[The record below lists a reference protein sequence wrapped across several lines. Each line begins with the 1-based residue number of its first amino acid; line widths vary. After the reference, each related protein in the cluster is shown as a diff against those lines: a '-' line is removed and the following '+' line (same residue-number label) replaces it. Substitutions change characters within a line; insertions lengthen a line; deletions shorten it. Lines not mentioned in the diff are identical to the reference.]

1 MASPFQR
8 QKLVGIYVSFD
19 IILVDFLMVYE
30 YTLSKGNEVVNIMKR
45 YAMQRLIE
53 WKEDPNHLPII
64 IRGARQVGK
73 TWLMREF
80 GRTEFAR
87 CAYINFDHNER
98 MKQLFS
104 GDFDV
109 DRILRGLAI
118 ESEVEIVPEET
129 LIILDEI
136 QEVPAA
142 LQSLKYFC
150 EDDRHSYNIVAAGS
164 LLGIAMHEGTS
175 FPVGKVDSMDLY
187 PLSFT
192 EFLDATGNGPLVL
205 LLEQQDFDMAT
216 AFKDK
221 YIDLLK
227 TYYYVG
233 GMPAAVNAYLPK
245 QNLNSVRRVQKRLLS
260 DYEQDFSKHAPA
272 AVIPRIRMVWDGI
285 PSQLAKEN
293 KKFIYSVLREGARAK
308 DFELAIQWLI
318 DCGLVHKVGR
328 VTKGAIPLKAYQDLP
343 AFKLYMVDVGLLAA
357 MTDLDAKTLLKGN
370 AIFTEFKGALTEQY
384 VCQQLVAELNT
395 TPYYWSAESSSGEVD
410 FVLQYSGNVIPLEV
424 KAEENLMAKSLKAFI
439 EKNQLP
445 FGVRTSMSDYRKQDK
460 LINLPLYSLSLLWDS
475 CDGY

>member
-1 MASPFQR
+1 
-8 QKLVGIYVSFD
+8 
-19 IILVDFLMVYE
+19 
-30 YTLSKGNEVVNIMKR
+30 
-45 YAMQRLIE
+45 MQRLLE
-53 WKEDPNHLPII
+53 WREDPNRLPMV

-73 TWLMREF
+73 TWLMKEF
-80 GRTEFAR
+80 GRTEFEK
-87 CAYINFDHNER
+87 CAYINFDRNER

-118 ESEVEIVPEET
+118 ESEVEIEPEST

-150 EDDRHSYNIVAAGS
+150 EDNRHSYYIVAAGS

-187 PLSFT
+187 PLSFA
-192 EFLDATGNGPLVL
+192 EFLDATGNGQLTAL
-205 LLEQQDFDMAT
+205 LAQQDFDMIA
-216 AFKDK
+216 AFRDK

-233 GMPAAVNAYLPK
+233 GMPAAVNAYIPK
-245 QNLNSVRRVQKRLLS
+245 QNFASARRVQMRLLS
-260 DYEQDFSKHAPA
+260 DYEQDFSKHAPT

-318 DCGLVHKVGR
+318 DCGLVHKVSR
-328 VTKGAIPLKAYQDLP
+328 VTKGGIPLKAYQELS
-343 AFKLYMVDVGLLAA
+343 AFKLYLVDVGLLAA

-384 VCQQLVAELNT
+384 VCQQLTAELAT
-395 TPYYWSAESSSGEVD
+395 TPYYWSAENSSGEVD
-410 FVLQYSGNVIPLEV
+410 FVLQHSGNVIPLEV
-424 KAEENLMAKSLKAFI
+424 KAEENLMAKSLKSFVSGNKLA
-439 EKNQLP
+439 
-445 FGVRTSMSDYRKQDK
+445 FGVRTSMSDYRKQEK
-460 LINLPLYSLSLLWDS
+460 LINLPLYAISQLWAV
-475 CDGY
+475 CDNY